1 MTSAPLPTAS
11 LLLRGLDILDY
22 PMPFSRA
29 MGSPVAVML
38 CPAAPNICKYI

>member
-1 MTSAPLPTAS
+1 MPSAPLLPAAP
-11 LLLRGLDILDY
+11 LLCGLDILDY

-38 CPAAPNICKYI
+38 AQLLQYL